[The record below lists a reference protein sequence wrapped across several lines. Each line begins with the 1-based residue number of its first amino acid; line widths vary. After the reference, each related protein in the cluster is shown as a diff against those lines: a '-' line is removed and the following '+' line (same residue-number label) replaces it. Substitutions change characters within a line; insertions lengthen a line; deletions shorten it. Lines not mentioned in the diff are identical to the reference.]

1 MSTEEAS
8 GATSSPNPFR
18 ILFATLDSLH
28 EELFYPKEE
37 KHFFFNIE
45 KPQRIGVS
53 LECCSKSLRGAQA

>member
-28 EELFYPKEE
+28 EELFYKEE
-37 KHFFFNIE
+37 KLFFEDIE